1 MILNVLMLLWPV
13 EAIRTWQAGLG

>member
-1 MILNVLMLLWPV
+1 MLLWPV